1 MPSDLALVHI
11 LFTVLLILAL
21 GAEEFDHPWR
31 NR

>member
-1 MPSDLALVHI
+1 MPLELALFHAAAI
-11 LFTVLLILAL
+11 LLMILAL